1 MYYNTYNFN
10 ALSRL
15 NTGSQFLNSRISVKQ
30 QKPQEYSVPFSATM
44 SPIKQQRESYQPII
58 EKYFNLQTETQEDRI
73 CFDCLNNF
81 IQNMIQG
88 GELTKQIVIENL
100 TGLRNLID
108 FILNSQQEQQSI
120 MQEQKSGLQSL
131 NSSQIG
137 QSIHNQQ
144 QQIPEIELL
153 EQKRFPNGVNRLLEE
168 QNKSLQSYLIV
179 HQSQQSQGSQ
189 LNQTEQQNESVDV
202 SNQSYYSEYKRQAQ
216 NIEMDLQNFLK
227 QK

>member
-1 MYYNTYNFN
+1 MYYNNYGNCN

-15 NTGSQFLNSRISVKQ
+15 NTGSQFLNQRISVKQ
-30 QKPQEYSVPFSATM
+30 SKAQEYSVPFSVTM

-58 EKYFNLQTETQEDRI
+58 ENYFNLQTETQEDRI

-81 IQNMIQG
+81 IALMTQG
-88 GELTKQIVIENL
+88 TNITKQIVIENL

-108 FILNSQQEQQSI
+108 FILNSQQDQSGILQQN
-120 MQEQKSGLQSL
+120 SGLQSIH
-131 NSSQIG
+131 SSQIE
-137 QSIHNQQ
+137 QSMHNQLK
-144 QQIPEIELL
+144 IPEIQLL

-168 QNKSLQSYLIV
+168 QNKSLQSYLII
-179 HQSQQSQGSQ
+179 HQSQQSERS
-189 LNQTEQQNESVDV
+189 LVNQTEQQNESVDI

-216 NIEMDLQNFLK
+216 NIEMDLQSFLK